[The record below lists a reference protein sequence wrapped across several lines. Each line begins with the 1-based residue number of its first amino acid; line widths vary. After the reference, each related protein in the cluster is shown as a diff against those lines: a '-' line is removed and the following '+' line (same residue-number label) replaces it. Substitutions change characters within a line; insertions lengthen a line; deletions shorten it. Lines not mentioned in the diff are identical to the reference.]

1 MQAMIHNKKNRTR
14 LRMLFFTAGVVW
26 VALLLFVSS
35 CAFQSTGS
43 SDKTTAEDIPRAY
56 GGKLRKKIGIVPFE
70 VKTTHVDRFAR
81 KMFQDYVLDSVVAE
95 CPGIVFIKP
104 GDGEYPTIL
113 TRLPRLETG
122 KVDNFQ
128 MALIGRQLGL
138 NAVVVGTL
146 TSVSTEEKDWGFWPF
161 KRNGYY
167 VGVQILV
174 EVYDTET
181 ATKLLDRNVSR
192 EVEIDAA
199 DAEMLNRKSKIS
211 VNFIE
216 EVLEIIANVID
227 DHICEVTED
236 QIWKSYIASTA
247 ASEYLIASGYSS
259 GLQPGHVLEV
269 YDSTQVIQGAQG
281 HRYFKP
287 GAKVGELKIMT
298 VDKDHSKAVLLSG
311 ENLPQWSVV
320 RIKK

>member
-1 MQAMIHNKKNRTR
+1 MNAKIQSKKNRTR
-14 LRMLFFTAGVVW
+14 LRMHFFAAGFLWATLVFFTSGCT
-26 VALLLFVSS
+26 SP
-35 CAFQSTGS
+35 STS
-43 SDKTTAEDIPRAY
+43 ASDIKTAEDIPRAY
-56 GGKLRKKIGIVPFE
+56 GGKLRKRIGIAPFE
-70 VKTTHVDRFAR
+70 VKTTHVDRFTR
-81 KMFQDYVLDSVVAE
+81 QIFQDLILDSVLAE

-104 GDGEYPTIL
+104 GDWDYPSIL
-113 TRLPRLETG
+113 ISLPRLENG
-122 KVDNFQ
+122 KIDNFQ
-128 MALIGRQLGL
+128 LALIGRQLGL
-138 NAVVVGTL
+138 SAVVVGTL
-146 TSVSTEEKDWGFWPF
+146 TSVSTEERDWGFWIF
-161 KRNGYY
+161 ERIRYY

-192 EVEIDAA
+192 EVEIDEA
-199 DAEMLNRKSKIS
+199 DAEMLNRQSKIS

-227 DHICEVTED
+227 DHICDVAEE

-247 ASEYLIASGYSS
+247 GSEYLIASGRSS

-287 GAKVGELKIMT
+287 GSKVGELKITT
-298 VDKDHSKAVLLSG
+298 VDEEQSKAVTLSG
-311 ENLPQWSVV
+311 DNLPQWSVV
-320 RIKK
+320 KIKK

>member
-1 MQAMIHNKKNRTR
+1 MIHYKKNRTQ
-14 LRMLFFTAGVVW
+14 LRMHCFAAGVIW
-26 VALLLFVSS
+26 AALLLFVSG
-35 CAFQSTGS
+35 CASQTTGS
-43 SDKTTAEDIPRAY
+43 SDITTAADIPRAY
-56 GGKLRKKIGIVPFE
+56 GGKLRKKIGIVPFG

-81 KMFQDYVLDSVVAE
+81 EMFQDYVLDSVVAE
-95 CPGIVFIKP
+95 CPAIVFIKP
-104 GDGEYPTIL
+104 GDGEYPKVL

-128 MALIGRQLGL
+128 LALIGRQLGL
-138 NAVVVGTL
+138 NAVVIGTL
-146 TSVSTEEKDWGFWPF
+146 TSVSTEEKDWGFWLF
-161 KRNGYY
+161 KRIRYY

-192 EVEIDAA
+192 EVEIDEP
-199 DAEMLNRKSKIS
+199 DAEMLNRQSKIS

-227 DHICEVTED
+227 DHICDVTED
-236 QIWKSYIASTA
+236 QIWKSYIVSTA

-259 GLQPGHVLEV
+259 GLQSGHVLEV

-287 GAKVGELKIMT
+287 GSKVGELKITT

-311 ENLPQWSVV
+311 DNLPQWSVV
-320 RIKK
+320 KIKK